1 MWTRCKEMNP
11 GKRTW
16 SIGILLFSAALL
28 GLVSFSPGPGGVSA
42 LAQQSNNCPCSFN
55 ELAERVSPSVVNV
68 SAVKVV
74 KGGGPFHFDSPSG
87 EDDPL
92 RDFFE
97 KFFGQRFPKEF
108 KQKSLGSGFVID
120 RDGYILTNNH
130 VVEST
135 DEIQVKLPDGKEFT
149 AKIIGRDPQT
159 DLALIK
165 IDPSTSLQPLRLGDS
180 DQLKVG
186 DWVVAIG
193 SPFGLGNTVTAGIVS
208 AKYRRI
214 GAGSYDDFI
223 QTDASINPGNSGGPL
238 INMAG
243 EVIGINTAIFSRS
256 GGNVGIGFAIPVN
269 MAKDILPQLRKGK
282 VIRGWLGV
290 MIQQITP
297 QLKERLGLSTDKG
310 ALVSQVTQGGPA
322 DKAGLK
328 RGDVIVSFDG
338 HAINE
343 MNDLPFVVAKTEVG
357 KKVPVVVVRK
367 GEKKTLQVT
376 VGQMKEEKEEE
387 TPVETKPSSLGL
399 SLESVTPE
407 IAGRYGLSEST
418 GVLITRVESGSPA
431 EEAGLRAGD
440 VIMEVDQVEVKGVQ
454 EFQKKMA
461 AYPKGQS
468 ALFLINRKGNTL
480 YVTVPI
486 PKG

>member
-1 MWTRCKEMNP
+1 MNP
-11 GKRTW
+11 EQRIRAMGVFCF
-16 SIGILLFSAALL
+16 SIALL
-28 GLVSFSPGPGGVSA
+28 GVLSLLPGPGGEV
-42 LAQQSNNCPCSFN
+42 LAQQNPNCPCSFSQ
-55 ELAERVSPSVVNV
+55 LAERVSPSVVNV

-74 KGGGPFHFDSPSG
+74 KGGGPFRFDSPPG

-97 KFFGQRFPKEF
+97 KFFGQRLPKEF
-108 KQKSLGSGFVID
+108 KQRSMGSGFIID
-120 RDGYILTNNH
+120 RDGYILTNYH

-135 DEIQVKLPDGKEFT
+135 DEIQVKMFDGKEYT
-149 AKIIGRDPQT
+149 ARVIGRDPQT

-165 IDPSTSLQPLRLGDS
+165 IDPKTTLQPLPLGDS
-180 DQLKVG
+180 DPLKVG
-186 DWVVAIG
+186 DWVLAIG

-238 INMAG
+238 LNMAG
-243 EVIGINTAIFSRS
+243 EVIGINTAILSRS

-269 MAKDILPQLRKGK
+269 MAKDLLPQLRKGK

-297 QLKERLGLSTDKG
+297 QLKDRLGLTTETG
-310 ALVSQVTQGGPA
+310 ALVSQVTQGSPA
-322 DKAGLK
+322 DKAGIM

-338 HAINE
+338 HAIHE
-343 MNDLPFVVAKTEVG
+343 MNDLPFLVAKTEVG
-357 KKVPVVVVRK
+357 KKAPVIVVRK
-367 GEKKTLQVT
+367 GEEKTLQVV
-376 VGQMKEEKEEE
+376 VGQMKEEKEAE
-387 TPVETKPSSLGL
+387 TPAETKGGNILGL
-399 SLESVTPE
+399 GLDNVTPE
-407 IAGRYGLSEST
+407 IATKLGMSTAT
-418 GVLITRVESGSPA
+418 GVLITRVESDSPA

-440 VIMEVDQVEVKGVQ
+440 VILEVDQEEVKGVQ
-454 EFQKKMA
+454 AFSSKMA
-461 AYPKGQS
+461 GYPKGQA
-468 ALFLINRKGNTL
+468 ALLLINRKGNTL
-480 YVTVPI
+480 YLTLPI